1 MAIRLKQEEEERAKR
16 DAEIRAEEERKLL
29 KRKSRNNDERRS
41 AARGSTLFSGHY
53 QQGKLFEHN
62 VLVLYMF
69 LLFFKVDASINY
81 TIRST
86 TIKSL
91 FVF

>member
-29 KRKSRNNDERRS
+29 KRKSRNNEERRS

-53 QQGKLFEHN
+53 QQGKLFAHDI
-62 VLVLYMF
+62 LVLYTF
-69 LLFFKVDASINY
+69 VLFFRIDA
-81 TIRST
+81 R
-86 TIKSL
+86 
-91 FVF
+91 V